1 MKPFSRFIF
10 IILCFI
16 WQAFSLPLSAQL
28 SGFLEGKVFNS
39 VTSEPVPFAS
49 IMLKDNRLN
58 VYSNTEGDFSLLQN
72 SAFQSDS
79 AIITCIGFKKYLVAF
94 KNFSQNE
101 LNIIYLTR
109 AQNEPEEVKVADQE
123 KKLNPVAII
132 RKAISNIRVGYYSK
146 PVNYISYY
154 RDFQKHDTSYLNL
167 NEAIIETFDNGFT
180 PGSVTKINR
189 LLDFRKN
196 MDFPRKK
203 FTPEPRSIDSI
214 DLHFKDKL
222 IMESVWNYQYTS
234 EFSALMALDPIRN
247 FNTRSF
253 SFIETFSEN
262 FIDNHNFSPPA
273 EVYNDNLLL
282 LKITFNAKTRI
293 IGDSLMVSGAIYIRP
308 EDYSIH
314 KLEYSCYSSN
324 KGKGLKKLLNFD
336 VEYGYDAT
344 ADSLMRL
351 KYISLGKLFNVID
364 TDDKSYFRLLNI
376 GWDFTSNI
384 NPTLALSFNNKVDA
398 DIASQKKNY
407 IIKIGNNIIKIN
419 NIQVTGENIYIRFK
433 NDDIKGLAD
442 SCEVYTQVLK
452 DVNGNSLDKRKS
464 MEIYQY
470 RELFVQEYNNPVNL
484 QDSCLVKRRDKYWMN
499 SPDTYLRRSSEKP
512 VNPDF
517 EE

>member
-1 MKPFSRFIF
+1 
-10 IILCFI
+10 
-16 WQAFSLPLSAQL
+16 
-28 SGFLEGKVFNS
+28 
-39 VTSEPVPFAS
+39 
-49 IMLKDNRLN
+49 MLKNNRLN
-58 VYSNTEGDFSLLQN
+58 VYSNTEGDFRLLRN

-79 AIITCIGFKKYLVAF
+79 VIITRIGFMKYLMAF
-94 KNFSQNE
+94 KDFNE
-101 LNIIYLTR
+101 SETNKIYLAR
-109 AQNEPEEVKVADQE
+109 APNEPEEVKVADQD
-123 KKLNPVAII
+123 KKLNAVAII

-154 RDFQKHDTSYLNL
+154 RDFQKRDTSYLNL
-167 NEAIIETFDNGFT
+167 NEAIIETFDNGFAS
-180 PGSVTKINR
+180 GSVSNLNR

-196 MDFPRKK
+196 MDFPRIK

-222 IMESVWNYQYTS
+222 ITEAVWNYQYPS

-273 EVYNDNLLL
+273 EVYNDNVLL
-282 LKITFNAKTRI
+282 LKITFNAKTRV
-293 IGDSLMVSGAIYIRP
+293 IGDSVLVSGAIYIRP
-308 EDYSIH
+308 ADYSIH
-314 KLEYSCYSSN
+314 KLEYSCYSYA

-336 VEYGYDAT
+336 VGYGYDAT
-344 ADSLMRL
+344 SDSLMCL
-351 KYISLGKLFNVID
+351 KFISLGKLFNVID
-364 TDDKSYFRLLNI
+364 ADDKSYFRLLNI
-376 GWDFTSNI
+376 GWDFTSNL

-407 IIKIGNNIIKIN
+407 IIKIGNNLIKIN

-433 NDDIKGLAD
+433 NEDIKGLAD

-452 DVNGNSLDKRKS
+452 DINGNRLDKRNS

-470 RELFVQEYNNPVNL
+470 RELFVQEVNNAVL
-484 QDSCLVKRRDKYWMN
+484 QDSSLVKKKEKYWMN
-499 SPDTYLRRSSEKP
+499 SPDTYLKRSSEKP
-512 VNPDF
+512 
-517 EE
+517 E